1 MDKNQ
6 GAPND
11 AQEAKDSASF
21 CDDQSAIPSEP
32 RGSAGRFTETVGRA
46 LARKYRKQRMVK
58 LAGAAMKRGNSEEIL
73 RNDREQLLTRYAG
86 GLKNA
91 THISNSGSSEDLVQ
105 GAGE

>member
-1 MDKNQ
+1 
-6 GAPND
+6 
-11 AQEAKDSASF
+11 
-21 CDDQSAIPSEP
+21 
-32 RGSAGRFTETVGRA
+32 
-46 LARKYRKQRMVK
+46 MVK

-91 THISNSGSSEDLVQ
+91 THISNSGSSEDLAQ